1 MGQLRNSAV
10 KIVMLYEGNVHLDII
25 EGPPCIRNANCFR
38 TLATSHPNHAKMPG
52 HHFQPRRNVETVQPN
67 QVKYPLTHCRLND
80 VEEEKDDFD
89 VALQIP

>member
-1 MGQLRNSAV
+1 M
-10 KIVMLYEGNVHLDII
+10 KVMS
-25 EGPPCIRNANCFR
+25 
-38 TLATSHPNHAKMPG
+38 TLTLLKDPLAFEMQTASGRWRHPTLITKMPG